1 MTRVVQLN
9 ALCAVCFQ
17 NLLREAM
24 EMEPLRDVRVY
35 GSPECEH
42 RSHASSFYEDIFHFS
57 WSMKLFDWDSWMKSM
72 VYFGDLLFCIRVC
85 HPESQSCPEQ
95 LRFHLWIRGIFFWYS
110 LIPGLKNMSHSSCWR
125 SARHGKCLDL
135 GNWNVMAI
143 ARDWQRFVSG
153 FWDLP
158 KAIQAPATEWCAEVS
173 YARSTSCCCR
183 EP

>member
-42 RSHASSFYEDIFHFS
+42 RSHASSLYEDIVHLS
-57 WSMKLFDWDSWMKSM
+57 WSMKLFDSDSWMKSM
-72 VYFGDLLFCIRVC
+72 VYFGDLRDFLFCIRVC
-85 HPESQSCPEQ
+85 HLFQVKVVLNSFDAISGYVEY
-95 LRFHLWIRGIFFWYS
+95 F

-143 ARDWQRFVSG
+143 ARDWQRFV
-153 FWDLP
+153 WIL
-158 KAIQAPATEWCAEVS
+158 
-173 YARSTSCCCR
+173 RS
-183 EP
+183 P